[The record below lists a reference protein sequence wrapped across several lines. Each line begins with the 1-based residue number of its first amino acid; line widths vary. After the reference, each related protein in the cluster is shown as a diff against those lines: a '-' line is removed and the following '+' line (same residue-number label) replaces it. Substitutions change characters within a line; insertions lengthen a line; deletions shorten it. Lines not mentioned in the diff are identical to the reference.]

1 MTTDDV
7 MARTEQQ
14 GNPTR
19 GRWWLVAAALLLLFS
34 IGAV

>member
-1 MTTDDV
+1 